1 LALAEKF
8 ISSNNPIDGIGEEE
22 IMSLF
27 S

>member
-1 LALAEKF
+1 VLAEKF
-8 ISSNNPIDGIGEEE
+8 ISSNNPIDGINEEE